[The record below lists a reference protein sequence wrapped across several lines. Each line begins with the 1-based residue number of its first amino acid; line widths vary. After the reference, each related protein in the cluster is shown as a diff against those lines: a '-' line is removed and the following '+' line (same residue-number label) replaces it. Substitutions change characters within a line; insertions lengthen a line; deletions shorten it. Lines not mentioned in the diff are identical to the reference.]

1 MTVDEVGVLL
11 PSAASEPS
19 GAQARLIVAWQHLET
34 RLISAVGVL
43 EAGPDPGYWFRYLRR
58 AAEVRAFQPFLGFP
72 DLTAVYESARL
83 FPFFAQRIMS
93 DRRPD
98 FSLFLRQLH
107 LDEDASPWEQMA
119 RSEGRRTG
127 DTVQLFPVP
136 VVRPDGSTT
145 CRFLV
150 HGIRHVCSGVLPQL
164 RAGDALTV
172 LPEPSNPVNPDAV
185 LVCSAAGER
194 LGYVPDMLLDHLHV
208 VARAGEFEL
217 VVEHVNGPEAPPHLR
232 LLARLEGMTPPG
244 YRPMTGPDWETYAE

>member
-1 MTVDEVGVLL
+1 MSIDEVGVLL
-11 PSAASEPS
+11 PSDAPKASS
-19 GAQARLIVAWQHLET
+19 AQARLIVAWQHPES

-43 EAGPDPGYWFRYLRR
+43 EAGLDHGYRFQYLRR
-58 AAEVRAFQPFLGFP
+58 AGKVHAFQPFLGFP
-72 DLTAVYESARL
+72 DLTAVYESDRL

-98 FSLFLRQLH
+98 FSLYLRQLH

-136 VVRPDGSTT
+136 TVRPDGSTT

-150 HGIRHVCSGVLPQL
+150 HGIRHVSGGLLPPL
-164 RAGDALTV
+164 RPGAALTV
-172 LPEPSNPVNPDAV
+172 LPELTNSVNSKAV
-185 LVCSAAGER
+185 LVCSAAGQR
-194 LGYVPDMLLDHLHV
+194 LGYVPDMLLEHLHV
-208 VARAGEFEL
+208 VARAGAFEL

-232 LLARLEGMTPPG
+232 LLARLEGMSPSG
-244 YRPMTGPDWETYAE
+244 YRPMAGPGWETFVE

>member
-1 MTVDEVGVLL
+1 MTVDEVSILR
-11 PSAASEPS
+11 PSDASEP
-19 GAQARLIVAWQHLET
+19 GPIQTRLIVAWQNQET

-43 EAGPDPGYWFRYLRR
+43 EAGLDPGYRFRYLRR
-58 AAEVRAFQPFLGFP
+58 AADVRAFQPFLGFP

-83 FPFFAQRIMS
+83 FPFFSQRIMS

-98 FSLFLRQLH
+98 FSLYLRQLH
-107 LDEDASPWEQMA
+107 LDEDASPWEQLA
-119 RSEGRRTG
+119 RSGGRRTG

-150 HGIRHVCSGVLPQL
+150 HGIRHVGSGVLPPL
-164 RAGDALTV
+164 RPGDALTV

-194 LGYVPDMLLDHLHV
+194 LGYVPDLLVDYLHV

-217 VVEHVNGPEAPPHLR
+217 VVEHVNGPEAPRGLR
-232 LLARLEGMTPPG
+232 LLARLEGSTPPG
-244 YRPMTGPDWETYAE
+244 YQPMAGPGWETFAE

>member
-1 MTVDEVGVLL
+1 MTVEEVGTRL
-11 PSAASEPS
+11 PSDVPTTVS
-19 GAQARLIVAWQHLET
+19 AQARLIVAWQHPET

-43 EAGPDPGYWFRYLRR
+43 EAGFDHGYRFRYLRP
-58 AAEVRAFQPFLGFP
+58 AGKVPAFQPFLGFP
-72 DLTAVYESARL
+72 ELTAVYESARL

-98 FSLFLRQLH
+98 FPLYLRQLH
-107 LDEDASPWEQMA
+107 LAEDASPWEQMA

-136 VVRPDGSTT
+136 LVRPDGSTT

-150 HGIRHVCSGVLPQL
+150 HGIRHVCGGVLPPL
-164 RAGDALTV
+164 RPGEALTV
-172 LPEPSNPVNPDAV
+172 LPEPTNPVNPEAV
-185 LVCSAAGER
+185 LVCSAVGER

-217 VVEHVNGPEAPPHLR
+217 AVEHVNGPEAPPHLR
-232 LLARLEGMTPPG
+232 LLARLEGMAPPG
-244 YRPMTGPDWETYAE
+244 YRPMTGPGWETFAE